1 MRRLRPLASTL
12 LLAALVNLS
21 APARAE
27 DHAADREAR
36 AQFQR
41 AESSFNL
48 GKFEEA
54 LAAYEAAYKAK
65 PLSGFLFNIA
75 QCQRNL
81 GHHERALFFY
91 RRYLALEPESPN
103 RALVEGLIAEEE
115 KKMAAAEPPS
125 PTAPAADPAVTPPP
139 PPAAGPSPTTPAPAS
154 VSPPPPDLNAPA
166 PSATSPSPMMIADA
180 PRMTPVETNPPI
192 YRRWW
197 FWTAVGAVVAG
208 AVITTVAVSSSGSSA
223 VKVPGSQLGTLD
235 WR

>member
-1 MRRLRPLASTL
+1 MRRLRPLASAL
-12 LLAALVNLS
+12 LVAALVNLS

-103 RALVEGLIAEEE
+103 RALVEGLIGEEE
-115 KKMAAAEPPS
+115 KKMAATEPPS
-125 PTAPAADPAVTPPP
+125 PTAPAADPAVTPPA
-139 PPAAGPSPTTPAPAS
+139 PPAAAPSPTPAAPAA

-166 PSATSPSPMMIADA
+166 PSATSSPMMIADA
-180 PRMTPVETNPPI
+180 PRMTPVETSPPI

-208 AVITTVAVSSSGSSA
+208 AVITTVAVSSGSSA